1 MSTAFLSLPKPSKT
15 FPCKNIS
22 PVRPSKVVLEEW
34 TSGDENIPV
43 YWDFAGSPHGELLI
57 ASTSKGIA
65 FIGRTG
71 ETSSTNEAIEA
82 FRKRFPNNLLLQER
96 TAWHEV
102 ALQRIKGWSRSLPVH
117 LHLRGKSQQFLEFC
131 FGKNDQP
138 GQLKPCTSF

>member
-1 MSTAFLSLPKPSKT
+1 MKTALLPLPEQRKTSL
-15 FPCKNIS
+15 CKNAS
-22 PVRPSKVVLEEW
+22 SASNPKVVLEEW
-34 TSGDENIPV
+34 TSGDEHSPI

-65 FIGRTG
+65 FVARTG
-71 ETSSTNEAIEA
+71 EAAGINDAIET
-82 FRKRFPNNLLLQER
+82 FKKRFPNNLLLQER

-131 FGKNDQP
+131 FGKNDHHA
-138 GQLKPCTSF
+138 QLKPCTLF